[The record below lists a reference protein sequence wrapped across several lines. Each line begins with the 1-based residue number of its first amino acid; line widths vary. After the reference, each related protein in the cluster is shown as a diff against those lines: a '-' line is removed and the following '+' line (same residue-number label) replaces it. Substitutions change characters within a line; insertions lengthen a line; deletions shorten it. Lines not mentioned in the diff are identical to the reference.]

1 MEEEESILK
10 EVEESATD
18 GKGTEEQQMA
28 VIDVSMDHQK
38 RIQDLRE
45 MKRKQGAPPQN
56 MMSAL
61 TKYVKSMHEQHET
74 LLMYKDLEEDDKTSE
89 EKNNDGN

>member
-1 MEEEESILK
+1 
-10 EVEESATD
+10 
-18 GKGTEEQQMA
+18 MA

>member
-18 GKGTEEQQMA
+18 GKVTEEQQMA